1 MAEGLKIE
9 IFRMKNAEEFTAS
22 LADPQCRMETGS
34 GAAMTAAVSAALL
47 CRASRIAAEAQPDNE
62 RTDYLARN
70 TETLRK
76 YMVHL
81 IDEDVKARGPLR
93 RAMNEGGERE
103 IEAARQPAIA
113 ICGEI
118 INMMN
123 QSLELAKELTGFCPK
138 AAMHYVGESAEL
150 ALASVKAARMFIV
163 DLSDYCSDDTYRF
176 VIRRENEITLEQ
188 CEKNAA
194 FVREAAEKAI

>member
-47 CRASRIAAEAQPDNE
+47 CRASRLAAEAQPDSD
-62 RTDYLARN
+62 RAGYLARN

-93 RAMNEGGERE
+93 RALKEGGERE

-123 QSLELAKELTGFCPK
+123 QSLELAVELTGLCPK
-138 AAMHYVGESAEL
+138 ADMHYVGESAEL
-150 ALASVKAARMFIV
+150 ALAAVKAARMYIV

-194 FVREAAEKAI
+194 AVREAAEKAI

>member
-9 IFRMKNAEEFTAS
+9 VFRTKNAEEFTSA
-22 LADPQCRMETGS
+22 LADPSSRAETGS

-47 CRASRIAAEAQPDNE
+47 HRAAAVSQKAAPENE
-62 RTDYLARN
+62 RLDYLVRN
-70 TETLRK
+70 SEIVRK

-81 IDEDVKARGPLR
+81 IDEDVKARRPLR
-93 RAMNEGGERE
+93 RALQEGGERE
-103 IEAARQPAIA
+103 IEASRQPAIA

-123 QSLELAKELTGFCPK
+123 QSLELGVELCGLCPK
-138 AAMHYVGESAEL
+138 EAMHFVGESAEL
-150 ALASVKAARMFIV
+150 AMAAIRSARLYIV
-163 DLSDYCSDDTYRF
+163 DMSDYCSDDTYRF

-188 CEKNAA
+188 CEKKAA
-194 FVREAAEKAI
+194 AIRDAAEKAV